1 MNRTFKLLNTTAWH
15 CAFIS
20 IIADKEVEVGVLV
33 PAWDLPG
40 LQSESQDSLGYVDCL
55 KENKMNKYREVKQ
68 FWSQNVLV
76 ASAQSWQWEFEGGGV
91 KNWLEE
97 AKSDGLHTVQSQ
109 KPST

>member
-40 LQSESQDSLGYVDCL
+40 LQNESQDSLGYVDCL

-76 ASAQSWQWEFEGGGV
+76 ASAQSWQWEFEGGV